1 MLPGRQPLQY
11 NLCVN
16 KIDFLQLA
24 DSEFKPNWSLLLL
37 QAVSF
42 AIHIFVNAKIKILKV
57 QQKRTANV
65 LTFSDQMKFGDI
77 MSMDNRSISDYLTSF
92 LSVSAASSF
101 VITTTGTSR
110 KNPIEFNKV
119 TVHIVTKWKPLKVIT
134 LGPS

>member
-11 NLCVN
+11 NLCLN

-42 AIHIFVNAKIKILKV
+42 VIHIFVNAKIKILKV
-57 QQKRTANV
+57 QQKRSANV
-65 LTFSDQMKFGDI
+65 LTFSDQMKFGDN
-77 MSMDNRSISDYLTSF
+77 MSIDNRSISDYLTSF
-92 LSVSAASSF
+92 LSVTAASSF
-101 VITTTGTSR
+101 VITTTVTSR

-119 TVHIVTKWKPLKVIT
+119 IFWNTNTFLAVRLT
-134 LGPS
+134 